1 MRAIVFAQTGGPEV
15 LALSDVP
22 KPDVRPG
29 MVLIKVHAIG
39 VNFADVRFRQG
50 LYVVKPKLP
59 DTPGMEAAGVVEAVG
74 EGVTGVKPGAR
85 VAAFTVKS
93 YAEYCQAPESMVIP
107 LPDSVNFVDG
117 AAFPIQV
124 LTAYHMLH
132 TVETTTPGRTVLVHS
147 AAGGVGLAAV
157 QLAKVAGARVFGTV
171 SSDAK
176 AQLVKDH
183 GADAVINYASEKFAD
198 EVLRLTDGR
207 GVDLI
212 LDAVGK
218 PTFEE
223 GLRCLA
229 PFGHLILYGRA
240 GGPTDPL
247 NVATLSPK
255 SHKVSGF
262 MVPTVTRTFPEKTR
276 ASAATASPSCV
287 RASSSSTSARRS
299 AWLRPPTLT
308 ATSSRVS
315 RPESSFCCHGGDG
328 AGGRQRGLMRT
339 YRTGRRGAGQV
350 RRPAILL
357 RVDHA
362 MSMRRVPQMHSE
374 ASGERSSVTNTS
386 VLPVDILFFG
396 YDLQEGLR
404 GVSRRRPRRR

>member
-1 MRAIVFAQTGGPEV
+1 MKAIVFGQAGGPEV
-15 LALSDVP
+15 LAMSDVP

-50 LYVVKPKLP
+50 QYVVKPKLP
-59 DTPGMEAAGVVEAVG
+59 DTPGMEAAGVIEAVG
-74 EGVTGVKPGAR
+74 EGVTGLEPGTR

-107 LPDSVNFVDG
+107 LPDAVNFVDG

-132 TVETTTPGRTVLVHS
+132 TADTTTTGRTVLVHS

-157 QLAKVAGARVFGTV
+157 QLAKIAGARVFGTV

-276 ASAATASPSCV
+276 ASAEHCFTLIREGKLKLHIGKTFSLAQAADAHRYLES
-287 RASSSSTSARRS
+287 RQSTGK
-299 AWLRPPTLT
+299 
-308 ATSSRVS
+308 RVLI
-315 RPESSFCCHGGDG
+315 P
-328 AGGRQRGLMRT
+328 
-339 YRTGRRGAGQV
+339 
-350 RRPAILL
+350 
-357 RVDHA
+357 
-362 MSMRRVPQMHSE
+362 
-374 ASGERSSVTNTS
+374 
-386 VLPVDILFFG
+386 
-396 YDLQEGLR
+396 
-404 GVSRRRPRRR
+404 

>member
-1 MRAIVFAQTGGPEV
+1 MKAIVFEQTGGPEV
-15 LALSDVP
+15 LALANVP

-74 EGVTGVKPGAR
+74 DGVTGVRPGAR

-93 YAEYCQAPESMVIP
+93 YAEYCQAPESMIVP
-107 LPDSVNFVDG
+107 LPDAVSFEQG

-132 TVETTTPGRTVLVHS
+132 TADSTGPGRVVLVHS

-157 QLAKVAGARVFGTV
+157 QLAKAAGARVFGTV

-176 AQLVKDH
+176 AALVREH
-183 GADAVINYASEKFAD
+183 GADGVINYATEKFAD

-207 GVDLI
+207 GADLI

-255 SHKVSGF
+255 SLKVSGF
-262 MVPTVTRTFPEKTR
+262 MVPTVTRNFPDKTRQSAEACFALMREGRLRLHIGKTFPL
-276 ASAATASPSCV
+276 AAAADAHRFLES
-287 RASSSSTSARRS
+287 RQSTGK
-299 AWLRPPTLT
+299 LILI
-308 ATSSRVS
+308 
-315 RPESSFCCHGGDG
+315 PESR
-328 AGGRQRGLMRT
+328 A
-339 YRTGRRGAGQV
+339 
-350 RRPAILL
+350 
-357 RVDHA
+357 
-362 MSMRRVPQMHSE
+362 
-374 ASGERSSVTNTS
+374 
-386 VLPVDILFFG
+386 
-396 YDLQEGLR
+396 
-404 GVSRRRPRRR
+404 

>member
-15 LALSDVP
+15 LALAEVP
-22 KPDVRPG
+22 RPEVRPG
-29 MVLIKVHAIG
+29 MVLIKTHAVG

-59 DTPGMEAAGVVEAVG
+59 DTPGMEAAGVIEAVG
-74 EGVTGVKPGAR
+74 EGVTGLAIGDR
-85 VAAFTVKS
+85 VTAFTVKS
-93 YAEYCQAPESMVIP
+93 YAEYCQAPASMVIP
-107 LPDSVNFVDG
+107 LPAAVGFVDG

-132 TVETTTPGRTVLVHS
+132 TADTVGPGRTVLVHS

-157 QLAKVAGARVFGTV
+157 QLARVAGARVLGTV

-176 AQLVKDH
+176 AQLVRDH
-183 GADAVINYASEKFAD
+183 GADAVINYATEKFAD
-198 EVLRLTDGR
+198 EVLRLTEGR

-247 NVATLSPK
+247 NVATLSAK

-262 MVPTVTRTFPEKTR
+262 MVPTVTRNFPEKTR
-276 ASAATASPSCV
+276 ESAGHCFALMAKGRLKLHIGQTFPLAEAAAAHRYLES
-287 RASSSSTSARRS
+287 RQSTGK
-299 AWLRPPTLT
+299 L
-308 ATSSRVS
+308 
-315 RPESSFCCHGGDG
+315 
-328 AGGRQRGLMRT
+328 
-339 YRTGRRGAGQV
+339 
-350 RRPAILL
+350 ILL
-357 RVDHA
+357 
-362 MSMRRVPQMHSE
+362 P
-374 ASGERSSVTNTS
+374 
-386 VLPVDILFFG
+386 
-396 YDLQEGLR
+396 
-404 GVSRRRPRRR
+404 

>member
-1 MRAIVFAQTGGPEV
+1 MKRMKAIVFAQTGGPEV

-22 KPDVRPG
+22 KPDVRAG

-39 VNFADVRFRQG
+39 VNFADTRFRQG
-50 LYVVKPKLP
+50 TYVVKPKLP
-59 DTPGMEAAGVVEAVG
+59 DTPGMEAAGVIEALG
-74 EGVTGVKPGAR
+74 DGVTDLRPGTR

-93 YAEYCQAPESMVIP
+93 YAEYCQAPAPMVIP
-107 LPDSVNFVDG
+107 LPDFVNFVDG

-124 LTAYHMLH
+124 MTAYHMLH
-132 TVETTTPGRTVLVHS
+132 TADATGPDRTVLVHS

-176 AQLVKDH
+176 IPLVKDH
-183 GADAVINYASEKFAD
+183 GADVVINYATQKFAD

-247 NVATLSPK
+247 NVATLSAK
-255 SHKVSGF
+255 SQKVSGF
-262 MVPTVTRTFPEKTR
+262 MVPTVTRNFPEKTR
-276 ASAATASPSCV
+276 ESA
-287 RASSSSTSARRS
+287 
-299 AWLRPPTLT
+299 
-308 ATSSRVS
+308 
-315 RPESSFCCHGGDG
+315 
-328 AGGRQRGLMRT
+328 QRCFALMRDGRLKLHIGKT
-339 YRTGRRGAGQV
+339 FPLAQAADAHRYLESRQSTGK
-350 RRPAILL
+350 L
-357 RVDHA
+357 
-362 MSMRRVPQMHSE
+362 
-374 ASGERSSVTNTS
+374 
-386 VLPVDILFFG
+386 VLIP
-396 YDLQEGLR
+396 
-404 GVSRRRPRRR
+404 

>member
-1 MRAIVFAQTGGPEV
+1 MKAIVFAQTGGPEV

-39 VNFADVRFRQG
+39 VNFADTRFRQG
-50 LYVVKPKLP
+50 TYVAKPKLP
-59 DTPGMEAAGVVEAVG
+59 DTPGMEAAGVIEALG
-74 EGVTGVKPGAR
+74 EGVTDFQPGAR

-93 YAEYCQAPESMVIP
+93 YAEYCQAPVPMVIP
-107 LPDSVNFVDG
+107 LPDFVSFVDG

-132 TVETTTPGRTVLVHS
+132 TADSTGPGRTVLVHS

-183 GADAVINYASEKFAD
+183 GADAVINYATEKFAD
-198 EVLRLTDGR
+198 EVLRLTEGR

-240 GGPTDPL
+240 GGPTDPFNL
-247 NVATLSPK
+247 AALSPK
-255 SHKVSGF
+255 SQKVSGF
-262 MVPTVTRTFPEKTR
+262 MVPTVTRLFPDKTRESADRCFTLMREGRLRLHVGKTFPL
-276 ASAATASPSCV
+276 AQAAEAHRYLES
-287 RASSSSTSARRS
+287 RQSTGK
-299 AWLRPPTLT
+299 L
-308 ATSSRVS
+308 
-315 RPESSFCCHGGDG
+315 
-328 AGGRQRGLMRT
+328 
-339 YRTGRRGAGQV
+339 
-350 RRPAILL
+350 ILI
-357 RVDHA
+357 
-362 MSMRRVPQMHSE
+362 P
-374 ASGERSSVTNTS
+374 
-386 VLPVDILFFG
+386 
-396 YDLQEGLR
+396 
-404 GVSRRRPRRR
+404 